1 MAYQFTNTEINNEKA
16 SDYETKSL
24 LYLVGM
30 RADSDYIDIIT
41 VDCFNDVN
49 GANEAFDRII
59 DIQSK
64 NHAAFGPAK
73 IGESLYTLYENYI
86 SSIDFQEYILFCKPL
101 KDDYLIDKDLNY
113 FGFDNIISKTK
124 TGIINKLS
132 SIIKD
137 KNNVE
142 NPPFF
147 DEFLSCVKFYQDTH
161 NKSHYIKSIAKF
173 KNKSMIR
180 TSVYENI
187 FKEIRDKQTALK
199 NSYIENKVIN
209 HPIEV
214 LDFNRHIT
222 KSQIFTIIISKLVG
236 LEVFEQFGIPIP
248 LYPLISN
255 LQDQDDIEDLILE
268 CKSNLS
274 RAFFDKNSAIHI
286 WVIVEIIIKK
296 VQIDKIKSIA
306 EISEEIYTSVNII
319 PVYFDEMTINYLI
332 ALVISGSKNVN

>member
-1 MAYQFTNTEINNEKA
+1 
-16 SDYETKSL
+16 
-24 LYLVGM
+24 
-30 RADSDYIDIIT
+30 
-41 VDCFNDVN
+41 
-49 GANEAFDRII
+49 
-59 DIQSK
+59 
-64 NHAAFGPAK
+64 
-73 IGESLYTLYENYI
+73 
-86 SSIDFQEYILFCKPL
+86 
-101 KDDYLIDKDLNY
+101 
-113 FGFDNIISKTK
+113 
-124 TGIINKLS
+124 
-132 SIIKD
+132 
-137 KNNVE
+137 
-142 NPPFF
+142 
-147 DEFLSCVKFYQDTH
+147 
-161 NKSHYIKSIAKF
+161 
-173 KNKSMIR
+173 MIR